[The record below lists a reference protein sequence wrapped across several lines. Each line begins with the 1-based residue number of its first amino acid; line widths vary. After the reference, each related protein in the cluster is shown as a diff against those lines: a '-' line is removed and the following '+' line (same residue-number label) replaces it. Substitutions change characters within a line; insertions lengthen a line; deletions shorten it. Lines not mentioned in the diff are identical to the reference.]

1 MDIPQLAINPRK
13 FGPDNYPVADVLI
26 DDEDTPERKRSCHK
40 PKLVILGTG
49 WAVRLLIF
57 PLDLMRIGSYDLERY
72 QS

>member
-1 MDIPQLAINPRK
+1 VIPQLATSPRK

-26 DDEDTPERKRSCHK
+26 DDEDTPERKLSSQK

-49 WAVRLLIF
+49 WAVYIFNFPQDLIRRLL
-57 PLDLMRIGSYDLERY
+57 